1 MAGGMKRTLLAGPL
15 AFLVALAAG
24 CAPEDLLH
32 RGAVANKAI
41 DTSAYP
47 AARPEASARVHEL
60 GEALVGQN
68 PFLGVSTVF
77 YVVGRKEPEVYHAD
91 GNGLLV
97 TEGLV
102 DACRSDD
109 ELSAVLAL
117 ELGRMSAEARTSK
130 RLRLSDAP
138 VTPAGSAAN
147 GSPGSGPDDVQLR
160 TEAIFEQSNSSK
172 AGPKKPPANED
183 AAAIAAEILQNANVD
198 RKHLAVARTLLAES
212 RRGTPIADQ
221 MNPKPVPPRWSRGSN
236 D

>member
-1 MAGGMKRTLLAGPL
+1 MKRTLLVSLL
-15 AFLVALAAG
+15 AIAAAG
-24 CAPEDLLH
+24 CSPEDLLH

-60 GEALVGQN
+60 GEALLGQN
-68 PFLGVSTVF
+68 PFLGVAPVF

-91 GNGLLV
+91 GSGLLL

-109 ELSAVLAL
+109 ELSAVIAL
-117 ELGRMSAEARTSK
+117 ELGKMSAEARTSK
-130 RLRLSDAP
+130 RMRLTDAP
-138 VTPAGSAAN
+138 ATPAGSAAN

-160 TEAIFEQSNSSK
+160 TEAIFQQAAPAK
-172 AGPKKPPANED
+172 PGPRKPPANED

-198 RKHLAVARTLLAES
+198 RKHLSAARTLLGES

-221 MNPKPVPPRWSRGSN
+221 MNPKPVPPQWSRGSN

>member
-1 MAGGMKRTLLAGPL
+1 MKRTLFAGL
-15 AFLVALAAG
+15 IALAAAG
-24 CAPEDLLH
+24 CSPEDLLH

-47 AARPEASARVHEL
+47 AARPETSERVHEL

-68 PFLGVSTVF
+68 PFLGVSPVF
-77 YVVGRKEPEVYHAD
+77 YVVGRKEPEIHHPDASGV
-91 GNGLLV
+91 LV

-102 DACRSDD
+102 DACRTDD

-117 ELGRMSAEARTSK
+117 ELGKMSAEVRVAK
-130 RLRLSDAP
+130 RMRLSDAP
-138 VTPAGSAAN
+138 MTPAGSAAN

-160 TEAIFEQSNSSK
+160 TEAIFQAATPAK
-172 AGPKKPPANED
+172 PGPKKPPAGED

-198 RKHLAVARTLLAES
+198 RKHLDAARTLVSRS

-221 MNPKPVPPRWSRGSN
+221 MDPKPAPPQWSRGSN

>member
-1 MAGGMKRTLLAGPL
+1 MKRTLLVSLL
-15 AFLVALAAG
+15 AIAAAG
-24 CAPEDLLH
+24 CSPEDLLH

-60 GEALVGQN
+60 GEALLGQN
-68 PFLGVSTVF
+68 PFLGVAPVF
-77 YVVGRKEPEVYHAD
+77 YVVGRKEPEIYHAD

-102 DACRSDD
+102 DACRGDG

-117 ELGRMSAEARTSK
+117 ELGKMSAEARTSK
-130 RLRLSDAP
+130 RMRLSDAP
-138 VTPAGSAAN
+138 ATPAGSAAN

-160 TEAIFEQSNSSK
+160 TEAIFQQAAPAKPGSR
-172 AGPKKPPANED
+172 KPPANED
-183 AAAIAAEILQNANVD
+183 AAAIAAEILQNASVD
-198 RKHLAVARTLLAES
+198 TKHLAAARTLLSES

-221 MNPKPVPPRWSRGSN
+221 MNPKPVPPQWSRGSG

>member
-1 MAGGMKRTLLAGPL
+1 MKRTLLAGL
-15 AFLVALAAG
+15 TALTVAG
-24 CAPEDLLH
+24 CSPEDLLH

-68 PFLGVSTVF
+68 PFLGVAPVF
-77 YVVGRKEPEVYHAD
+77 YVVGRKEPEIYHAD
-91 GNGLLV
+91 SNGLLV

-109 ELSAVLAL
+109 ELSAALAL
-117 ELGRMSAEARTSK
+117 ELGKMSAEARTSK

-160 TEAIFEQSNSSK
+160 TEAIFEQSKSPK
-172 AGPKKPPANED
+172 PGPKKTPGTED

-198 RKHLAVARTLLAES
+198 RKHLAAARAILGQS

-221 MNPKPVPPRWSRGSN
+221 MNPKPVPPQWSRGST